1 MSDPREG
8 TVTKDL
14 AESALKGAEAE
25 LAKAES
31 AARVVADEIA
41 KSRLAIQALLGRL
54 YRISKEFPTWKTIK
68 LGTRPNVAA
77 LKRAIIAQKNRISPW
92 GNDILDRISVS
103 PKETEIDLVRL
114 TVAELGLPKGG
125 IREQIYE
132 KAKELGLY
140 PCPAEVGPQI
150 RLQYQDQPSGEWL
163 LIGMEP
169 ITDSN
174 GDPHVFYVGHVSVV
188 RWLSARNGDAGHFWS
203 PESRWVFVRRK

>member
-1 MSDPREG
+1 MNGKIDQI
-8 TVTKDL
+8 L
-14 AESALKGAEAE
+14 ARIGEANSPVC
-25 LAKAES
+25 K
-31 AARVVADEIA
+31 
-41 KSRLAIQALLGRL
+41 
-54 YRISKEFPTWKTIK
+54 FPTWKTIK

-77 LKRAIIAQKNRISPW
+77 LKRAIIAKKNRISPW